1 VPWYVREAARITRKE
16 PVSCTTI
23 DTPTCV
29 RREDQ
34 QCVSDAPSHAMLGG
48 SRARARYHKHCVA
61 LQAASIHPPS
71 IHPSIHPER
80 TRAVPHPLQLA
91 LGNGG
96 GGLDAMSGQV
106 GDELVHALAPAVDP
120 LHLLPRERL
129 VDEDRVLAGLDLDL
143 EVDPGVVRLPD
154 MILELTGARIL
165 RPKQGSSPARLH
177 HTDQR
182 PLGRPPNGLL
192 AAAVASQYLLPRT
205 DVT

>member
-1 VPWYVREAARITRKE
+1 
-16 PVSCTTI
+16 
-23 DTPTCV
+23 
-29 RREDQ
+29 
-34 QCVSDAPSHAMLGG
+34 
-48 SRARARYHKHCVA
+48 
-61 LQAASIHPPS
+61 
-71 IHPSIHPER
+71 
-80 TRAVPHPLQLA
+80 
-91 LGNGG
+91 
-96 GGLDAMSGQV
+96 LDAMSGQV